1 MMTFQASDQSPYDWQ
16 RNDRPQSFHLGY
28 DAFED
33 KSGGRTTDIGEAVS
47 NGKFAGLMIA
57 LELDRVAR
65 GNLNAL
71 TSIDLRTAKRLR
83 GDVELTRRF
92 PARLRTTIL
101 RAGSGIWRFWDSRGY
116 WKDYAAIPD
125 DIALGSA
132 SIDAKGEYRG
142 TITGVTGF
150 EDGEYYGNFYGPV
163 SGLEVAGAW
172 MLNGTDQ
179 GADAVHR
186 AVIGSFGAKHVP
198 PSE

>member
-1 MMTFQASDQSPYDWQ
+1 MTFQASDRSPYDWQ
-16 RNDRPQSFHLGY
+16 RNDRAHGFHLGY

-33 KSGGRTTDIGEAVS
+33 EDNKRATDIGEAVS
-47 NGKFAGLMIA
+47 NGKFAGLTIA

-65 GNLNAL
+65 GALNAL
-71 TSIDLRTAKRLR
+71 TAIDLRTAKRLR
-83 GDVELTRRF
+83 GDVELT
-92 PARLRTTIL
+92 ATISDTASDNNIEGRIRNL
-101 RAGSGIWRFWDSRGY
+101 EVWDSRGY
-116 WKDYAAIPD
+116 WKDYATIPD

-150 EDGEYYGNFYGPV
+150 AAGQYYGNFYGPV

-172 MLNGTDQ
+172 MLNGTNS
-179 GADAVHR
+179 GADAVER
-186 AVIGSFGAKHVP
+186 AIVGSFGAKHVP